1 MTVTVA
7 RIARNGRFRKGNR
20 MAHFYGNLKGSR
32 GEATRCGTRQS
43 GIRVSARSW
52 AGSVSVEMQG
62 REDGTPG
69 VIIRCS
75 DTSSTGGRVVYV
87 GPLASLVNA
96 ASLVAKGSKV

>member
-1 MTVTVA
+1 
-7 RIARNGRFRKGNR
+7 

-32 GEATRCGTRQS
+32 GEATRCGTRNS

-52 AGSVSVEMQG
+52 AGSVTVEMQE

-75 DTSSTGGRVVYV
+75 DTSSTGGRILWY
-87 GPLASLVNA
+87 GPLASLVN
-96 ASLVAKGSKV
+96 GSTLILAEHVNAVSEV